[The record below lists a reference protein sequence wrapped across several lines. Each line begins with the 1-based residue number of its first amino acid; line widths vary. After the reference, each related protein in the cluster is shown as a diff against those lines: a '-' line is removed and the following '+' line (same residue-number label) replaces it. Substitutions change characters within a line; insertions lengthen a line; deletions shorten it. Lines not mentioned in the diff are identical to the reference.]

1 VSQTTWRLIPL
12 IEASGAVQ
20 MAIDQ
25 WLLDQ
30 HQHHGH
36 PPALRFY
43 TWQPIAISLGASQR
57 RQIPEHWQN
66 LVWQGQPVD
75 LVQRPTGGR
84 GVLHQGD
91 LTYGLVTSQISGSR
105 DQVYRSLCQ
114 FLIKGWATL
123 GISLAF
129 GQPSRDYGRSQSV
142 PFRESQSVPFR
153 ESQSVPFRESHN
165 CFALAT
171 SADLVDAQGYKVI
184 GSAQLR
190 RGSHLLQHGS
200 MGLTTNAE
208 LWQQVFQTSAPP
220 ETQAQLAVRQGLASE
235 KLTISNIIESL
246 TQAAADCFDCQLI
259 PQPLTQQEWAEIDQL
274 AQKNGPEC
282 QSTGPSAVFEG

>member
-1 VSQTTWRLIPL
+1 MSQTTWRLIPL

-142 PFRESQSVPFR
+142 PFRES
-153 ESQSVPFRESHN
+153 HN

-220 ETQAQLAVRQGLASE
+220 ETQAQLAVRQGLASA

-259 PQPLTQQEWAEIDQL
+259 PQPLTQQEWAAIYAL

>member
-1 VSQTTWRLIPL
+1 MSQAPWRLIPL

-20 MAIDQ
+20 MAIDE

-43 TWQPIAISLGASQR
+43 TWHPAAISLGASQR
-57 RQIPEHWQN
+57 RQVPEHWQN

-91 LTYGLVTSQISGSR
+91 LTYSLVTSQIAGSR
-105 DQVYRSLCQ
+105 NQAYRFLCQ
-114 FLIKGWATL
+114 FLIAGWTDL
-123 GISLAF
+123 GVSLAF
-129 GQPSRDYGRSQSV
+129 GQPSRDYGR
-142 PFRESQSVPFR
+142 
-153 ESQSVPFRESHN
+153 SHN

-171 SADLVDAQGYKVI
+171 SADLVDAQGCKVI

-190 RGSHLLQHGS
+190 RGAHLLQHGS
-200 MGLTTNAE
+200 MGLTINAE
-208 LWQQVFQTSAPP
+208 LWQRVFQTAAPL
-220 ETQAQLAVRQGLASE
+220 ETQAQRALRQGLTTA
-235 KLTISNIIESL
+235 KIIESL
-246 TQAAADCFDCQLI
+246 TQAAAACFDCQLI
-259 PQPLTQQEWAEIDQL
+259 AQSLTPKEWAAIHRL